1 MMNSISAILSLLC
14 WWSFSTVEALAARIS
29 VVTGANGY
37 VGREVVKTLLQQD
50 SEATVL
56 CLVRPHRIEAEKKYW
71 NSSQIHVLPYDMN
84 DGGATMVDALQQAKK
99 INEQEPICVYHVAS
113 VFGPTEDPV
122 QTALENV
129 KGTEDLV
136 RSLTTVEGCRLV
148 LTSSM
153 AAVRGTGQEP
163 LNGKYYTYQDWNT
176 LSKLDANN
184 WGSCYQWS
192 KAESER
198 RAWEL
203 AKSWNLPMST
213 ICPSFVFG
221 PGSASSSFSV
231 QLVDQ
236 WVHGRSAVQSRLCV
250 DVRDVATA
258 HVEAGTRAAAIGQR
272 LLVSTEA
279 RVSSEATARVIKAV
293 CREEQLGD
301 PEKIHFD
308 ANFQGGSIPIGE
320 KEVDAAERLE
330 SLLGLKLRSVE
341 ETIGEMARALLQ
353 ADRGVECP

>member
-1 MMNSISAILSLLC
+1 MNLSLSSMLSLLG
-14 WWSFSTVEALAARIS
+14 WSFSTVEALAAPTSI
-29 VVTGANGY
+29 VTGANGY
-37 VGREVVKTLLQQD
+37 VGREVARALLQQD
-50 SEATVL
+50 STATVM
-56 CLVRPHRIEAEKKYW
+56 CLVRPHRIDGEKKYW
-71 NSSQIHVLPYDMN
+71 NSSQVHVLPYDMN
-84 DGGATMVDALQQAKK
+84 DGGETLENALQEAKK
-99 INEQEPICVYHVAS
+99 INEQAPICVYHVAS

-136 RSLTTVEGCRLV
+136 RSMAKFDGCRLV

-163 LNGKYYTYQDWNT
+163 LNGKYYTFEDWNT

-203 AKSWNLPMST
+203 AESLRMPMST

-221 PGSASSSFSV
+221 PGQASSSFSV
-231 QLVDQ
+231 QLVAQ
-236 WVHGRSAVQSRLCV
+236 WIRGKSPVQSRLCV
-250 DVRDVATA
+250 DVRDVAKA
-258 HVEAGTRAAAIGQR
+258 HVEAGTRSDAVGKR
-272 LLVSTEA
+272 FLVTTEA
-279 RVSSEATARVIKAV
+279 RVSSEATAQVLKKV
-293 CREEQLGD
+293 CQEERLGD

-308 ANFQGGSIPIGE
+308 SAFQGGSIPIGE
-320 KEVDAAERLE
+320 KEVEAVERLE
-330 SLLGLKLRSVE
+330 LLLGLKLRSVE
-341 ETIGEMARALLQ
+341 ETIGEMARVLLHADCQ
-353 ADRGVECP
+353 AGCS